1 MSLLL
6 IAGQRLLEAAADVE
20 AVLVDEDD
28 CLVDEDDFVADE
40 VAFWVLSVVGSL
52 DEEDD
57 LADDWLVLNDD
68 DFDDNAADDFEVLLD
83 LAELDID
90 LDDGEA
96 VEPEEIIVAACWEL
110 RTETIEEATEEV
122 FTEEVEEPVLLADLS
137 CGLTE

>member
-6 IAGQRLLEAAADVE
+6 IAGQRLLEAAADEE
-20 AVLVDEDD
+20 AVLVDEDA

-57 LADDWLVLNDD
+57 LIDDWLVLNDD
-68 DFDDNAADDFEVLLD
+68 DFDENAADDFEVLLD

-96 VEPEEIIVAACWEL
+96 VEPEETIVAACWEL
-110 RTETIEEATEEV
+110 RTETIDEATEEV
-122 FTEEVEEPVLLADLS
+122 FTEDVEDSVLLADLS

>member
-6 IAGQRLLEAAADVE
+6 IAGQRLLEAAADEE
-20 AVLVDEDD
+20 AVLVDEDA

-57 LADDWLVLNDD
+57 LIDDWLVLNDD
-68 DFDDNAADDFEVLLD
+68 DFDENAADDFEVLLD
-83 LAELDID
+83 LAELDTG

-96 VEPEEIIVAACWEL
+96 VEPEETIVAACWEL
-110 RTETIEEATEEV
+110 RTETIDEATEEV
-122 FTEEVEEPVLLADLS
+122 FTEDVEDSVLLADLS

>member
-6 IAGQRLLEAAADVE
+6 IAGQRLLEAAADEE

-40 VAFWVLSVVGSL
+40 VAFWVLSVVGSF

-57 LADDWLVLNDD
+57 LVDDWLVLNDD

-96 VEPEEIIVAACWEL
+96 VEPEETMVAACWEL
-110 RTETIEEATEEV
+110 RTETIDEAIEEV
-122 FTEEVEEPVLLADLS
+122 FTEDVEDSVLLADLS

>member
-6 IAGQRLLEAAADVE
+6 IAGQRLLEAAADEE

-57 LADDWLVLNDD
+57 LVDDWLVLNDD

-96 VEPEEIIVAACWEL
+96 VEPEETIVAACWEL
-110 RTETIEEATEEV
+110 RTETIEEATDEV
-122 FTEEVEEPVLLADLS
+122 FTEDVEDSVLLADLS